1 VCLVTTSKRREPR
14 PSEPHES
21 GGSLRTPME
30 EFVQQTINGL
40 SVGSVF
46 ALLGLGVTMVWGVL
60 GVLNFAHAQILTW
73 GAFATW
79 FALDADVPVLPAI
92 AFGIV
97 VAIAMSLALNATVV
111 AALRRRQA
119 PEFAFVVAT
128 IGVALILEE
137 VLREITDAETRPF
150 PREGFPTEALE
161 IGAITIPGLQVVVL
175 VVSVAVMT
183 ALAYWLNRTKSGR
196 AVRTVAYSRETAE
209 LMGIN
214 SKRVYMLAFAISG
227 GLAAIAGIFVAVDSA
242 NISFS
247 TGDPLLLSAFAVMI
261 LGGMGSPKGAMV
273 GGLLLGIA
281 QVYATVYVSSVFRQ
295 AVAMLIILAVL
306 LLRPQGLFGEPQAAR
321 V

>member
-1 VCLVTTSKRREPR
+1 
-14 PSEPHES
+14 
-21 GGSLRTPME
+21 ME
-30 EFVQQTINGL
+30 QFIQQTINGL

-73 GAFATW
+73 GAFGTVY
-79 FALDADVPVLPAI
+79 ALDHGVPVVPAVLCGVLL
-92 AFGIV
+92 GIV
-97 VAIAMSLALNATVV
+97 LSIVLNETVIS
-111 AALRRRQA
+111 ALRKRDA

-128 IGVALILEE
+128 IGAALILEE
-137 VLREITDAETRPF
+137 VLRWRTNAQTEPF
-150 PREGFPTEALE
+150 PREGFPTGSIQ
-161 IGAITIPGLQVVVL
+161 IGSVSIPGLQVVIL
-175 VVSVAVMT
+175 FVAVVVMI
-183 ALAYWLNRTKSGR
+183 ALAYWLNRTKGGR

-214 SKRVYMLAFAISG
+214 SRSAYTIAFAISG
-227 GLAAIAGIFVAVDSA
+227 GLAAIAGVFVAVDSA
-242 NISFS
+242 SISYS
-247 TGDPLLLSAFAVMI
+247 IGDPLLLSAFAVMI
-261 LGGMGSPKGAMV
+261 LGGMGSPRGAMV
-273 GGLLLGIA
+273 GGLVLGIA

>member
-1 VCLVTTSKRREPR
+1 
-14 PSEPHES
+14 
-21 GGSLRTPME
+21 ME
-30 EFVQQTINGL
+30 QFIQQTINGL

-73 GAFATW
+73 GAFSTW
-79 FALDADVPVLPAI
+79 FALERDIPVIPAI

-97 VAIAMSLALNATVV
+97 VGIAMSLVLNGTVV
-111 AALRRRQA
+111 AALRKRNA
-119 PEFAFVVAT
+119 PEFAYVVAT

-137 VLREITDAETRPF
+137 VLRGLTNAETRPF
-150 PREGFPTEALE
+150 PREGFPTGGVAL
-161 IGAITIPGLQVVVL
+161 GSVSVPGLQIVVL
-175 VVSVAVMT
+175 VVSVLVMV
-183 ALAYWLNRTKSGR
+183 ALAFWLNRTKGGR

-209 LMGIN
+209 LLGIN
-214 SKRVYMLAFAISG
+214 SKRVYVVAFAISG
-227 GLAAIAGIFVAVDSA
+227 GLAALAGIFVAVDSA

-261 LGGMGSPKGAMV
+261 LGGMGSPKGAML
-273 GGLLLGIA
+273 GGLVLGIA

>member
-1 VCLVTTSKRREPR
+1 
-14 PSEPHES
+14 
-21 GGSLRTPME
+21 ME
-30 EFVQQTINGL
+30 QFIQQSVNGL

-73 GAFATW
+73 GAFSTW
-79 FALDADVPVLPAI
+79 YALDRDLPVIPAI
-92 AFGIV
+92 ALGVVVGIV
-97 VAIAMSLALNATVV
+97 LSVVLNSTVI

-128 IGVALILEE
+128 IGVALVLEE
-137 VLREITDAETRPF
+137 VLRGLTDAETRPF
-150 PREGFPTEALE
+150 PRDGFPT
-161 IGAITIPGLQVVVL
+161 GAIELGSLSIPALQVVVL
-175 VVSVAVMT
+175 VVSVCVMV
-183 ALAYWLNRTKSGR
+183 ALSIWLNRTKGGR
-196 AVRTVAYSRETAE
+196 AVRTVAYSREIAE

-214 SKRVYMLAFAISG
+214 SKRVYTSAFAISG
-227 GLAAIAGIFVAVDSA
+227 GLAAIAGVFVAVDSA
-242 NISFS
+242 SISFS

-273 GGLLLGIA
+273 GGLVLGIA

>member
-1 VCLVTTSKRREPR
+1 
-14 PSEPHES
+14 
-21 GGSLRTPME
+21 ME
-30 EFVQQTINGL
+30 QFIQQTINGL

-73 GAFATW
+73 GAFSTW
-79 FALDADVPVLPAI
+79 FALERDIPVIPAI

-97 VAIAMSLALNATVV
+97 VGIAMSLVLNGTVV
-111 AALRRRQA
+111 AALRKRNA
-119 PEFAFVVAT
+119 PEFAYVVAT

-137 VLREITDAETRPF
+137 VLRGLTNAETRPF
-150 PREGFPTEALE
+150 PREGYPTGGVAL
-161 IGAITIPGLQVVVL
+161 GSVSVPGLQIVVL
-175 VVSVAVMT
+175 VVSVLVMV
-183 ALAYWLNRTKSGR
+183 ALAFWLNRTKGGR
-196 AVRTVAYSRETAE
+196 AGRTVAYSRETAE
-209 LMGIN
+209 LLGIN
-214 SKRVYMLAFAISG
+214 SKRVYVVAFAISG
-227 GLAAIAGIFVAVDSA
+227 GLAALAGIFVAVDSA

-261 LGGMGSPKGAMV
+261 LGGMGSPKGAML
-273 GGLLLGIA
+273 GGLVLGIA

>member
-1 VCLVTTSKRREPR
+1 
-14 PSEPHES
+14 
-21 GGSLRTPME
+21 ME
-30 EFVQQTINGL
+30 QFIQQTVNGL
-40 SVGSVF
+40 SVGSVL
-46 ALLGLGVTMVWGVL
+46 ALLGLGVTLVWGVL

-73 GAFATW
+73 GAFGTW
-79 FALDADVPVLPAI
+79 WALDRDIPVIPAI
-92 AFGIV
+92 LAGLV
-97 VAIAMSLALNATVV
+97 VGTALSLLLNATVV

-137 VLREITDAETRPF
+137 LLRELTDAQTKPF
-150 PREGFPTEALE
+150 PRDGFPT
-161 IGAITIPGLQVVVL
+161 GAVEVGQVSVPGLQIVVLAVSVVVMFAL
-175 VVSVAVMT
+175 V
-183 ALAYWLNRTKSGR
+183 YWLNRTRGGR

-209 LMGIN
+209 LMGID
-214 SKRVYMLAFAISG
+214 SRRVYMIAFAISG
-227 GLAAIAGIFVAVDSA
+227 GLAALAGVFVSVDSA

-273 GGLLLGIA
+273 GGLVLGVA